1 MTVDWMRPWLCKHVK
16 FAILSLRVS
25 LSRGRAGARAASV
38 SPKVHESHICTH
50 TRHNRECKCKSPRCL
65 GRGGF
70 VGIYTSITFTS
81 YISLPTRTAQK
92 LCARPRERAR
102 EQTRR
107 AVRTHMQRSASATVD
122 LHYPSVSSPSRVHTV
137 SCSGRHRRV
146 RRLSAADDTIGCRRF
161 FCGWESCL

>member
-1 MTVDWMRPWLCKHVK
+1 MLNSP
-16 FAILSLRVS
+16 FSLSVS
-25 LSRGRAGARAASV
+25 LSLARSRGGARRVALS
-38 SPKVHESHICTH
+38 SPYSRILYLPHKSHN
-50 TRHNRECKCKSPRCL
+50 RHNRECTSPRCL

-81 YISLPTRTAQK
+81 YISLPTGTAQK

-146 RRLSAADDTIGCRRF
+146 RRLSAAGEWQLAGRPHAFDHAVEETPPA
-161 FCGWESCL
+161 

>member
-1 MTVDWMRPWLCKHVK
+1 MTVDWTRPWLCKHVK
-16 FAILSLRVS
+16 FAILSLRLS
-25 LSRGRAGARAASV
+25 LARAVARGRAPRRSLV
-38 SPKVHESHICTH
+38 SIFATH
-50 TRHNRECKCKSPRCL
+50 NRHNRECTSPRCL

-81 YISLPTRTAQK
+81 YISLPTGTAQK

-146 RRLSAADDTIGCRRF
+146 RRLSAAGEWQLAGRPPAFDHAVEETPPA
-161 FCGWESCL
+161 